1 MSSAPTK
8 AALIEI
14 GSLWYCHGSPV
25 KTFAQQF
32 VLIIG
37 FMGEDSRGNPLWK
50 VYVSPRMI
58 LASIYEVNLDNHFV
72 RIA

>member
-1 MSSAPTK
+1 MSSALTK
-8 AALIEI
+8 DLLIEI

-32 VLIIG
+32 VLIID
-37 FMGEDSRGNPLWK
+37 FVGEDSRGNLIWK

-58 LASIYEVNLDNHFV
+58 LVSIYEVNLDNHFE